1 MYQGEWGEVRDFA
14 RPARTFPKEQA
25 SKQSA
30 IIESGARLM
39 NGLKTVLLLGILS
52 GLLLAGGEMLG
63 GRNGLYTALAIA
75 VAMNFFG
82 YFFSDKLA
90 LSMYSAQPVSPA
102 ENSEVYARV
111 FPMVQSLTQR
121 MGLPMPKLWLIPDES
136 PNAFAT
142 GRNPEHAS
150 VAFTAGILQLMNNAE
165 LEGVV
170 AHELGHVKNR
180 DILTSSVA
188 ATIAAA
194 ITFLARMAFFFGGR
208 RDDEE
213 ERGSPWAGLIMLILA
228 PIAAML
234 IQMAISRTREYAADE
249 TSAQVTHNPN
259 ELISALGKLESWSKR
274 IPMSDVNPAT
284 AHLFIIKPFS
294 GQSLMRMFS
303 THPSTEDRIA
313 RLQAMR

>member
-1 MYQGEWGEVRDFA
+1 
-14 RPARTFPKEQA
+14 
-25 SKQSA
+25 
-30 IIESGARLM
+30 M
-39 NGLKTVLLLGILS
+39 NRLKTTLLLGILS
-52 GLLLAGGEMLG
+52 GLLLAGGEMFG
-63 GRNGLYTALAIA
+63 GRHGLYTALAIA

-82 YFFSDKLA
+82 YFFSDKMA
-90 LSMYSAQPVSPA
+90 LSMYSAQPVTPA
-102 ENSEVYARV
+102 ENSDVYARV
-111 FPMVQSLTQR
+111 FPIVQSLTQR

-150 VAFTAGILQLMNNAE
+150 VAFTAGVLRLMNDQE

-194 ITFLARMAFFFGGR
+194 ITFLARMAFWFGGS

-213 ERGSPWAGLIMLILA
+213 EGGSGWAGLIMLILA

-259 ELISALGKLESWSKR
+259 ELISALGKLENWSKR

-284 AHLFIIKPFS
+284 AHLFIIKPFTGAS
-294 GQSLMRMFS
+294 FMRLFS

-313 RLQAMR
+313 RLQAMRRV

>member
-1 MYQGEWGEVRDFA
+1 
-14 RPARTFPKEQA
+14 
-25 SKQSA
+25 
-30 IIESGARLM
+30 M
-39 NGLKTVLLLGILS
+39 NGLKTALLLGIMS
-52 GLLLAGGEMLG
+52 GVLLAGGEMLG

-82 YFFSDKLA
+82 YYFSDKMA
-90 LSMYSAQPVSPA
+90 LSMYAAQPVTP
-102 ENSEVYARV
+102 SEHPDVYARV
-111 FPMVQSLTQR
+111 FPLVQSLTQR
-121 MGLPMPKLWLIPDES
+121 MSLPMPKLWLIPDES

-150 VAFTAGILQLMNNAE
+150 VAFTAGILRLMNDSE

-194 ITFLARMAFFFGGR
+194 ITFLARMAFWFGGS

-213 ERGSPWAGLIMLILA
+213 NRGNAWAGLIMLILA

-259 ELISALGKLESWSKR
+259 ELISALSKLESGSKR
-274 IPMSDVNPAT
+274 IPMTDVNPAT

-294 GQSLMRMFS
+294 GDAMMRLFS
-303 THPSTEDRIA
+303 THPSTADRIA
-313 RLQAMR
+313 RLEKMR